1 MGLHDKSAGTASA
14 QSPVSHDTP
23 KLRTLRRALEVLGSE
38 SNLAEALEVTREQI
52 RQWLSGAQVPDD
64 AAYLLALDIVV
75 MGRRALYRRSR

>member
-1 MGLHDKSAGTASA
+1 
-14 QSPVSHDTP
+14 
-23 KLRTLRRALEVLGSE
+23 
-38 SNLAEALEVTREQI
+38 VTREQI